1 MLYNPNKIFIVLLLI
16 SSTIIF
22 ANCFSPDQTNDPQSV
37 KVKIDDSKNVSAKND
52 PVELG
57 KAINLNKEPNELA
70 YKEFTPPQEN
80 SDNSITT
87 STDKK
92 FLAVLKFSPE
102 ETERIIERAKKYREP
117 VSVKID
123 VEKWFPAG
131 LVAQSQ
137 SSGDESLKG
146 KTYAAT
152 DFLKTPYT
160 DGKLIRIENSDYL
173 ILELVAF

>member
-1 MLYNPNKIFIVLLLI
+1 MFQTFSKISAILLLI
-16 SSTIIF
+16 SAIIISGCYSDYSTTKTDE
-22 ANCFSPDQTNDPQSV
+22 NRQNPENL
-37 KVKIDDSKNVSAKND
+37 NVEPAKDD

-57 KAINLNKEPNELA
+57 NVINLNTEPKELV
-70 YKEFTPPQEN
+70 YKEIKLGKQDSTDRLPGP
-80 SDNSITT
+80 
-87 STDKK
+87 TDKK
-92 FLAVLKFSPE
+92 FVAVLKFSPE
-102 ETERIIERAKKYREP
+102 ETEKIIERAKKYREP
-117 VSVKID
+117 VAVEID
-123 VEKWFPAG
+123 AENWFPAE

-137 SSGDESLKG
+137 NSGDESLKG